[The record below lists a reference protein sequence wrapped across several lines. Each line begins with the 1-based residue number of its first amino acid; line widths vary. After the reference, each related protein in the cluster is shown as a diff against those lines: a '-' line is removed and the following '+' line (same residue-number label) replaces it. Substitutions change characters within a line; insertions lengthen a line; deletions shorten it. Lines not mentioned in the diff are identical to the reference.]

1 VFRKLNPK
9 RSHVKE
15 KNVTRETME
24 QLEPLGQGNNL
35 PVTHNQPISQA
46 SNKSVTV
53 EKIRPELNL
62 EKWSIWQPSKSKS
75 PPKERIAER
84 EITLQGGN
92 KLTATVEIGFT
103 QRGELTTEDQRTY
116 YALVKQ
122 WEESGRPDHY
132 TFFSLR
138 HLSRTLRKKWG
149 TNVIT
154 ALTESLIRLRTTPFI
169 WKNSYNDAAT
179 KETIR
184 ILDTFNILSDLR
196 IIRREQ
202 DGIVNKEVG
211 YFKFND
217 FTLKNLRANH
227 TKPVLLDTVL
237 SFRSEVAQILYTHID
252 LILADKMQFER
263 RSLELFSDLGLR
275 GKAYRNPSN
284 RKQILMPALK
294 ELEGAFLSTGM
305 ISLATL
311 ERTKDDK
318 DYKVVFKKSRRL
330 LTASSVEEIHESR
343 GLVQPPKPVPGAEFG
358 KEPISSEAKELVA
371 YFYSLFQPEV
381 QKIYFNSKAID
392 QAISLIASLGNERSR
407 FVVKFSAKVA
417 PQTNYNP
424 QTFGGILQY
433 TSRAMAEFDESEQTK
448 AKQELIASCSFCSG
462 SGHRRVANNTMRQ
475 CSHDPS
481 VESKAGP
488 ILAFGEKTTGTAS
501 PDAQKWPRPSGTQ
514 RPEGKVGES

>member
-1 VFRKLNPK
+1 MKQ
-9 RSHVKE
+9 E
-15 KNVTRETME
+15 
-24 QLEPLGQGNNL
+24 EPLGQATNSPGSPNPA
-35 PVTHNQPISQA
+35 PVLSPT
-46 SNKSVTV
+46 NKTATV

-62 EKWSIWQPSKSKS
+62 EKWPIWQPSKSKN
-75 PPKERIAER
+75 PPKARIAER
-84 EITLQGGN
+84 EITLAGGN

-122 WEESGRPDHY
+122 WEETGRPDHY

-138 HLSRTLRKKWG
+138 HLSRSLHKKWG

-169 WKNSYNDAAT
+169 WKNSYHDAAT

-196 IIRREQ
+196 IVRREQ
-202 DGIVNKEVG
+202 DGVVNKEVG

-217 FTLKNLRANH
+217 FTLKNLMANH

-237 SFRSEVAQILYTHID
+237 GFRSEIAQMLYTHID
-252 LILADKMQFER
+252 LILADKTHFER

-284 RKQILMPALK
+284 RKQLLIPALK
-294 ELEGAFLSTGM
+294 ELEGAFLTTGM
-305 ISLATL
+305 ISSATL

-330 LTASSVEEIHESR
+330 LPIRVSLEEKQGSR
-343 GLVQPPKPVPGAEFG
+343 AMEQSLEAVPAPEFRNDSFN
-358 KEPISSEAKELVA
+358 EEAKELVA

-392 QAISLIASLGNERSR
+392 QAISLIASLGNERAR
-407 FVVKFSAKVA
+407 FVVEFSAKVA
-417 PQTNYNP
+417 PQTNYSP

-433 TSRAMAEFDESEQTK
+433 TSRAMAQVDEAEQIRV
-448 AKQELIASCSFCSG
+448 KQELIASCPFCSE
-462 SGHRRVANNTMRQ
+462 SGYRRIGNNTMRE
-475 CSHDPS
+475 CTHDPKLEAALPDGNS
-481 VESKAGP
+481 IGTFQTMTSPEAQNGPSMPDTLQNENRPAESS
-488 ILAFGEKTTGTAS
+488 AS
-501 PDAQKWPRPSGTQ
+501 L
-514 RPEGKVGES
+514 

>member
-1 VFRKLNPK
+1 
-9 RSHVKE
+9 
-15 KNVTRETME
+15 ME
-24 QLEPLGQGNNL
+24 QSEPLGQGSNL
-35 PVTHNQPISQA
+35 PASPSQA
-46 SNKSVTV
+46 PVSRPSNKTVTV
-53 EKIRPELNL
+53 GKIRPELNL
-62 EKWSIWQPSKSKS
+62 EKWPIWQPSKSKNR
-75 PPKERIAER
+75 PKERIAER
-84 EITLQGGN
+84 EITIPGGN

-122 WEESGRPDHY
+122 WEESGRPHHY

-138 HLSRTLRKKWG
+138 HLSRSLRKKWG

-169 WKNSYNDAAT
+169 WKNSYHDGAT

-196 IIRREQ
+196 IVRREQ
-202 DGIVNKEVG
+202 DGVVNKEVG

-217 FTLKNLRANH
+217 FTLKNLTANH

-252 LILADKMQFER
+252 LILADKTQFER
-263 RSLELFSDLGLR
+263 RSLELFGDLGLR

-284 RKQILMPALK
+284 RKQILAPALK
-294 ELEGAFLSTGM
+294 ELEGAFLTTGM
-305 ISLATL
+305 ISSATL

-330 LTASSVEEIHESR
+330 LPTSVSVDEKEESR
-343 GLVQPPKPVPGAEFG
+343 VVKQPANLAPTAKLRNDPFGA
-358 KEPISSEAKELVA
+358 EAKELVA
-371 YFYSLFQPEV
+371 YFYSLFQPDV

-392 QAISLIASLGNERSR
+392 QAISLIASLGNERAR
-407 FVVKFSAKVA
+407 FVVEFSAKAA
-417 PQTNYNP
+417 PQTNYSP

-433 TSRAMAEFDESEQTK
+433 TSRAMARFDAAEPIKTK
-448 AKQELIASCSFCSG
+448 QQLIASCPFCSA
-462 SGHRRVANNTMRQ
+462 SGHRHIGNNTMRQ
-475 CSHDPS
+475 CTHDPRI
-481 VESKAGP
+481 ESRYADASSNLPAGS
-488 ILAFGEKTTGTAS
+488 TTTTS
-501 PDAQKWPRPSGTQ
+501 PDAQTRPIRGN
-514 RPEGKVGES
+514 PPINEKGLAESSASP